1 VVATNPFLAGLAAG
15 RPSIGS
21 WVTTAEPLWAELI
34 ARAGFDHVLVDL
46 QHGTTELATLGP
58 VLAAIHAGGG
68 AGIVR
73 VPWNDSATIGKALDL
88 GALAI
93 VVPLIETAEQAEL
106 AVAACRYPPRG
117 RRSVG
122 PIRAS
127 FVLASEA
134 LADWDEVGCI
144 VMVETA
150 RGLENVD
157 AIAAV
162 AGLTGIYI
170 GPGDLAISLG
180 MSPFVGARSADEE
193 ARHAAA
199 VDTIRRASEAHGIA
213 AGLYVGDG
221 EGAKPYLDAGFRIVT
236 ASIDYSLIEVGSRRD
251 LEAARGRQRR

>member
-1 VVATNPFLAGLAAG
+1 MVADNPFLAGLAAG

-34 ARAGFDHVLVDL
+34 ARAGFDHVIVDL

-58 VLAAIHAGGG
+58 VLTAIHAGGS

-73 VPWNDSATIGKALDL
+73 VPWNDAATIGKALDL

-93 VVPLIETAEQAEL
+93 VVPLVETAEQAEA

-127 FVLASEA
+127 FVLASEV

-144 VMVETA
+144 VMIETA
-150 RGLENVD
+150 RGVENVD

-162 AGLTGIYI
+162 AGLTGVYI

-180 MSPFVGARSADEE
+180 MSPFPGDRSQDEE
-193 ARHAAA
+193 ARHATAM
-199 VDTIRRASEAHGIA
+199 DIIRRACEAREIA
-213 AGLYVGDG
+213 SGLYVGDG
-221 EGAKPYLDAGFRIVT
+221 EAAKPYLDAGFQIVT

-251 LEAARGRQRR
+251 LEAARGRAGR